1 MSTSSHAEKEPAV
14 TSPRYNYN
22 PWIFCQEKKK
32 RGTQI
37 FKNVNEILKNSETR
51 KQGNQLWKV

>member
-1 MSTSSHAEKEPAV
+1 MDFLSG
-14 TSPRYNYN
+14 
-22 PWIFCQEKKK
+22 KKK

-37 FKNVNEILKNSETR
+37 FKNVNEILKNSKTR